1 MRKKFSASLDLAT
14 LVESSGKDEDG
25 KNVDKEN
32 MILDET
38 KKKGRTTN
46 KAESSEE
53 SAEEQD
59 DVMDLEEEEE
69 MAIRF
74 RHNSCIHGARRKSL
88 DGL

>member
-14 LVESSGKDEDG
+14 LVESSGKDDDG
-25 KNVDKEN
+25 KNPDKKN
-32 MILDET
+32 MILDQT
-38 KKKGRTTN
+38 KKGRRTN
-46 KAESSEE
+46 KVESSEE

-69 MAIRF
+69 MAIRNS
-74 RHNSCIHGARRKSL
+74 RRNSCIHGARRKSL

>member
-14 LVESSGKDEDG
+14 LVESSAKDEDG
-25 KNVDKEN
+25 KNADKEN

-38 KKKGRTTN
+38 KKGRRT
-46 KAESSEE
+46 KKVESSEE

-74 RHNSCIHGARRKSL
+74 RRNSCLHGARRKSL